1 MFHRIEH
8 TGLSVSNMER
18 SLAFY
23 RDVIGMDVVLQV
35 DFSDERL
42 GKITGLAGGKA
53 TVVHLKL
60 GETVLELFEY
70 REPKG
75 RAAARELRQCDT
87 GFVHVGFRVTEI
99 HRHYEEM
106 KAAGVRFFSEPVEIR
121 PGTFVVYFEGPDK
134 EVCEMRQVPD
144 EE

>member
-1 MFHRIEH
+1 
-8 TGLSVSNMER
+8 MER

-23 RDVIGMDVVLQV
+23 RDVIGMAVVLQV

-53 TVVHLKL
+53 KVVHLKL

-87 GFVHVGFRVTEI
+87 GFIHIGFRVTDI
-99 HRHYEEM
+99 HRHYEKM
-106 KAAGVRFFSEPVEIR
+106 KAAGVQFFSEPVEIR
-121 PGTFVVYFEGPDK
+121 RGTRVVYFEGPDK